1 MKYRWG
7 LQEFLEHCRLVARFH
22 RNEEFADEAALEE
35 AERREFDEEVAI
47 ESGEADEDVAETED
61 DDCDSDQEKIN

>member
-1 MKYRWG
+1 MRSP
-7 LQEFLEHCRLVARFH
+7 Q
-22 RNEEFADEAALEE
+22 
-35 AERREFDEEVAI
+35 EVAI